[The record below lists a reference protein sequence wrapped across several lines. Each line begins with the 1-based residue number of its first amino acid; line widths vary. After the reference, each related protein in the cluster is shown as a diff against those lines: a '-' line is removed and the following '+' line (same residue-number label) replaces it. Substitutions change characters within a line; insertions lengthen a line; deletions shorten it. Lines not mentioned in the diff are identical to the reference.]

1 MDSVFY
7 VGAEDGISTVRSRDR
22 RSWQVESHA
31 LEGFAVPKVAFVPS
45 APNQVFAGTR
55 GDGVWFSE
63 DLGAKWKKPSY
74 GKRGPGKVRALAFD
88 ARNNRLYAGCEPID
102 IFVSDDLGANWERLD
117 SVWDVPWV
125 ASVTYPAAAVE
136 PHVRDI
142 VIDTDDPNTIYAA
155 LQVGYI
161 IKSTDGG
168 KSWNLLDKDYD
179 CDVHTMVLDP
189 TNPKTMLIATGGHD
203 HRLGRTKGRALYR
216 SPDAGETWEP
226 LAMDFTQEYSVPL
239 TMHPRDPKVL
249 YSAVAHGQPGR
260 WRARPDT
267 GSESLIIRS
276 KDGGTQWEKLET
288 GISGASKQFPEA
300 IVIDPEDPACVYA
313 ACRNGDLYASED
325 GGDSW
330 MVADAP
336 LSHVADLKLVH
347 A

>member
-1 MDSVFY
+1 MDTVFY
-7 VGAEDGISTVRSRDR
+7 VGTDDGVSTVRSTDR
-22 RSWQVESHA
+22 RSWEVQNKG
-31 LEGFAVPKVAFVPS
+31 LEGWAIPKLTVDPS
-45 APNQVFAGTR
+45 APNRIFTGTR
-55 GDGVWFSE
+55 GDGVWVSE
-63 DLGAKWKKPSY
+63 DFGASWKKPSY
-74 GKRGPGKVRALAFD
+74 GKRGPGKVRALTFD

-102 IFVSDDLGANWERLD
+102 IFVSEDLGASWERLD

-125 ASVTYPAAAVE
+125 PTVTYPAPTVE

-168 KSWNLLDKDYD
+168 KTWKLIDRDYD

-189 TNPKTMLIATGGHD
+189 TNPKRMLIATGGHD
-203 HRLGRTKGRALYR
+203 NRQGKTKGRALYMT
-216 SPDAGETWEP
+216 PDAGETWEP
-226 LAMDFTQEYSVPL
+226 LAMNFTQEYSVPL
-239 TMHPRDPKVL
+239 TMHPRDPNVL
-249 YSAVAHGQPGR
+249 YSAVAHGQPGA
-260 WRARPDT
+260 WRARPET

-276 KDGGTQWEKLET
+276 NDGGHEWQKLET

-300 IVIDPEDPACVYA
+300 IVIDPDEPAVVYA

-330 MVADAP
+330 TSADAP
-336 LSHVADLKLVH
+336 LRNVADLKLVH